1 MKRKQSPI
9 VQFNR
14 KPSQQSKQL
23 KQSREQSPIV
33 QSSQQFNRQPGR
45 KFSRKIRKYSHLAS
59 VLLVLALV
67 FSGCSHQASLNQ
79 SASQGKIENYLT
91 QQNQANDENII
102 ANFDLYQFL
111 LDRGATDI
119 WRIQGLL
126 PKDVSIAV
134 RFKNNVVA
142 AFYFS
147 KAAGSSSNYGK
158 LNSIIVFAADPDY
171 RPESWEPSITNDK
184 AAVRSDWSRWFSAT
198 NPDVFVNDVHYK
210 EKNETDHY
218 YLVSPNKLFYIGNSA
233 GETVLVTVPQYF
245 GAGFDATVG
254 RYIQLPEPSFVV
266 DPLDGTNIGGETN

>member
-1 MKRKQSPI
+1 MKRKQSPT
-9 VQFNR
+9 VQSNR
-14 KPSQQSKQL
+14 QPSQQSKQL
-23 KQSREQSPIV
+23 KQSREQLPTV
-33 QSSQQFNRQPGR
+33 QSNRQFNRQPVR
-45 KFSRKIRKYSHLAS
+45 KFSRKIRRYFHLAS
-59 VLLVLALV
+59 VLLALALV
-67 FSGCSHQASLNQ
+67 FSGCSHQSPLNQ
-79 SASQGKIENYLT
+79 PASQGKIENYLT

-126 PKDVSIAV
+126 SKDVSVAV

-171 RPESWEPSITNDK
+171 RPESWDSSATNGK
-184 AAVRSDWSRWFSAT
+184 TAIRSDWSRWFNAT

-218 YLVSPNKLFYIGNSA
+218 YLVSPNKLFYVGNSA

-254 RYIQLPEPSFVV
+254 RYIQLPEPSFVI